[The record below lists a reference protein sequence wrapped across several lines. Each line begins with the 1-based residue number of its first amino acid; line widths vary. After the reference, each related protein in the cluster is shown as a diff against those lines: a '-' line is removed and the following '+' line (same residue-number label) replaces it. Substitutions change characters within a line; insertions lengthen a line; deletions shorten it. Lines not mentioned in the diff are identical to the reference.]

1 MAINYLNNV
10 NFNRNEL
17 QDAQLIRSQVENQ
30 PNDASVGGTPV
41 EGQLYFNTTS
51 DVLKIYADG
60 AWVEVGG
67 GVISLALNDGTYI
80 NVNSTGTAAN
90 PVFAPDLSAVDGTA
104 VAATRFLSKDNTWDV
119 PAFPAPPT
127 VNNGTLTMTTS
138 TGLDGAATFTAN
150 QSTNSTF
157 AVSLDL
163 TEISLGPGLDSTAT
177 GLTLDLSEF
186 TDMTDPMLATDEFI
200 VLDSGAERR
209 KAANEIGLSI
219 FDNDAGF
226 ITSASLPT
234 VSNATITLTAGIGL
248 DTGGAFTLNQATNET
263 ITFDLLPAG
272 AGAAI
277 YGSTS
282 DSVKIDTITLDAYGR
297 VTDVTA
303 GATGQVNSVGTDTT
317 GTIDITGGAINPK
330 VSTKTAAVAENGTA
344 LATGDQIYDFVTG
357 QIANIPS
364 GLSFEGSW
372 NADTDT
378 PDLSTATP
386 DNGQFWI
393 VSVAGT
399 TDLDGI
405 DEWAVGDW
413 AIYVSTGAGTDGWQK
428 VDNSSTLSGFGDTNQ
443 VTYWTSTGNVAGD
456 ADFTFNPTGNAL
468 AVGGTIT
475 AGGIMTAPGGN
486 STEWNTGYDNSIT
499 ALNVTGTTT
508 KTLTATQQ
516 DGGTLTASWTD
527 IDTNTQRAAGTGLS
541 LSGNTLNVNVAGTQ
555 TVAANTSSTTAG
567 KTYKVQVDSG
577 NNLVVN
583 VPWVN
588 TNTNLVTSV
597 SASTANNLKGIS
609 VSPETGDVEVGLD
622 INGLAVVTSLAGTD
636 TIPVYDAGTNKKVS
650 VTNLN
655 ASLQSLTTASGTIA
669 IGSLSGTVTHNF
681 GTKNTIVQTIDQ
693 NGDTVFCDITRTTT
707 TCVATISAA
716 QTAGTGGIITILV
729 QKIG

>member
-30 PNDASVGGTPV
+30 PNDAAVGGTPV

-80 NVNSTGTAAN
+80 DVNSTGTAAN

-119 PAFPAPPT
+119 PAFPTPPT

-138 TGLDGAATFTAN
+138 TGLDGGATFTAN
-150 QSTNSTF
+150 QSSNSSF
-157 AVSLDL
+157 AV
-163 TEISLGPGLDSTAT
+163 
-177 GLTLDLSEF
+177 TLDLNELPVGG
-186 TDMTDPMLATDEFI
+186 TLIATDQLIALNGTTESRQLI
-200 VLDSGAERR
+200 S
-209 KAANEIGLSI
+209 NIPLSI
-219 FDNDAGF
+219 FSNDVPF
-226 ITSASLPT
+226 LTSGDLPT
-234 VSNATITLTAGIGL
+234 VSNATITLSAGIGL
-248 DTGGAFTLNQATNET
+248 DTGGAFTLNQAADET
-263 ITFDLLPAG
+263 ITFDLAPAG
-272 AGAAI
+272 AGAAT

-282 DSVKIDTITLDAYGR
+282 DSVKIDNITLDAYGR
-297 VTDVTA
+297 VTAVTT
-303 GATGQVNSVGTDTT
+303 GATGQVNTVGTNTA
-317 GTIDITGGAINPK
+317 GTIEIAGTAINPK
-330 VSTKTAAVAENGTA
+330 VSTRTAAVANNGTA
-344 LATGDQIYDFVTG
+344 LATGDQIFDFVTG

-405 DEWAVGDW
+405 TDWEVGDW

-475 AGGIMTAPGGN
+475 AGGIITAPGGN
-486 STEWNTGYDNSIT
+486 STEWNTGYDNMIT
-499 ALNVTGTTT
+499 GFSDSGSGTI
-508 KTLTATQQ
+508 TLTLTQQ
-516 DGGTLTASWTD
+516 DGGTLSTSFANPQGTMSSWTIKEGNGTESTSVD
-527 IDTNTQRAAGTGLS
+527 NGDVLTIAQGAGIESELTSTVSGGTITITNTDGGSSQ
-541 LSGNTLNVNVAGTQ
+541 NIFKNVASSSGTAVADNNDDTL
-555 TVAANTSSTTAG
+555 TVVGAGGISTAVSGDILTITSS
-567 KTYKVQVDSG
+567 
-577 NNLVVN
+577 N
-583 VPWVN
+583 
-588 TNTNLVTSV
+588 
-597 SASTANNLKGIS
+597 
-609 VSPETGDVEVGLD
+609 
-622 INGLAVVTSLAGTD
+622 
-636 TIPVYDAGTNKKVS
+636 GTNSDFTKV
-650 VTNLN
+650 
-655 ASLQSLTTASGTIA
+655 GTIA
-669 IGSLSGTVTHNF
+669 IGALSGTVTHTF
-681 GTKNTIVQTIDQ
+681 GINTMVQTIDSSG
-693 NGDTVFCDITRTTT
+693 NTVYCDISRTSTSV
-707 TCVATISAA
+707 VATISATET
-716 QTAGTGGIITILV
+716 TAITILV